1 MPQVIRAGE
10 VAQFECASKAGAGEI
25 VEWLWDFNHGI
36 PEVALNPRHTFDRP
50 GKYRV
55 TLIVWDAAGRGAR
68 SEKTIEV
75 LPAKS

>member
-1 MPQVIRAGE
+1 MAQAIHAGE
-10 VAQFECASKAGAGEI
+10 AAQFECASKAGAGEI
-25 VEWLWDFNHGI
+25 VERLWDFNDGI
-36 PEVALNPRHTFDRP
+36 PEVVANPRHTFDRP